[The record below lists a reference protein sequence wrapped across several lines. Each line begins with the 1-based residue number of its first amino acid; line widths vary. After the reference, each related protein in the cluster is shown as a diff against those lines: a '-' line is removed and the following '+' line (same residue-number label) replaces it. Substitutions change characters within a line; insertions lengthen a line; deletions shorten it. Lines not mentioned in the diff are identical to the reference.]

1 MQIRS
6 GEWQDAPHL
15 VDYRSQLL
23 DKVFVERATWI
34 QSAPEQMWGDTI
46 VAAPG
51 YVWVRFWHL
60 EGDEPIEKYFD
71 RDAQPIGCYVPIC
84 MPVQRRGAAFLAHGL
99 LLGLWISTDG
109 RITVLGED
117 AFDAA
122 AAAGELAPVEIE
134 HAEYRIRTLTLE
146 THQKRFPPGMVRTF
160 VLAEEKTTDHH
171 DRDH

>member
-23 DKVFVERATWI
+23 DKVFIERATWA
-34 QSAPEQMWGDTI
+34 QSAPEQVWGDTV

-51 YVWVRFWHL
+51 YVWVRFWQL
-60 EGDEPIEKYFD
+60 EGDEPIEKYFNQE
-71 RDAQPIGCYVPIC
+71 AQPIGFYAPIC
-84 MPVQRRGAAFLAHGL
+84 MPVQRRGAAFLAHRL
-99 LLGLWISTDG
+99 LLGVWISADG

-134 HAEYRIRTLTLE
+134 HAEYRIRILTLE
-146 THQKRFPPGMVRTF
+146 IHQKRFPPGMVRTF
-160 VLAEEKTTDHH
+160 ALADGRTEEGGHE
-171 DRDH
+171 R